1 MEILIDFLCLVLIYV
16 GIYQKRLKKKDK
28 STICKFT
35 VFYIYLS
42 MVLYVTVM
50 PFEISAISHTDSI
63 LEHIN
68 TTPFA
73 DLRQYRVGAMRECV
87 LNIVMTMPFGF
98 LLSWLKRKSNIISVG
113 ISTLL
118 FSACIELIQLYY
130 CLQGALHSR
139 SCDVTDLITNTLG
152 GIFGYLIYRLIE
164 RFVKLF
170 RHNR

>member
-1 MEILIDFLCLVLIYV
+1 
-16 GIYQKRLKKKDK
+16 
-28 STICKFT
+28 
-35 VFYIYLS
+35 
-42 MVLYVTVM
+42 
-50 PFEISAISHTDSI
+50 
-63 LEHIN
+63 
-68 TTPFA
+68 
-73 DLRQYRVGAMRECV
+73 
-87 LNIVMTMPFGF
+87 MPFGF